1 MATFY
6 KCLVTKS
13 QISTFNSPADLGGS
27 FSSVT
32 WAENKIPI
40 GVSLTNSNSNTTYC
54 SPDFVIDGYFLKLER
69 ARTDQYQLHNFSAYD
84 TINYNFGQGN

>member
-6 KCLVTKS
+6 KCLVTSS
-13 QISTFNSPADLGGS
+13 QISTFNSPGDLGGS
-27 FSSVT
+27 FSSVV

-40 GVSLTNSNSNTTYC
+40 GVSLTNSNSSLVYC
-54 SPDFVIDGYFLKLER
+54 SPDWNIEGSFLRLER
-69 ARTDQYQLHNFSAYD
+69 ARTDNFSLHDFSAYD